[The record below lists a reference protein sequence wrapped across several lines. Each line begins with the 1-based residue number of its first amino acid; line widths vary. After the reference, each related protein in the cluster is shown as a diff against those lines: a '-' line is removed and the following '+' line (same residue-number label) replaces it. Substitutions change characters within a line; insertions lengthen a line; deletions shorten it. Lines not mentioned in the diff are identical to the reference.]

1 MIPYAYLPCYTHTQ
15 KRALSDFLL
24 LRLWVTI
31 NFTVQINRLIV
42 MTLALN
48 GTKIGRNQFTGA
60 KIENSTFFNCD
71 FSGTDLTGTEFVGCQ
86 FYDRESQQGGNF
98 NRAILKDAA
107 FKSCD
112 LSMADFRNASA
123 LGIEIRDCRAQGADF
138 RGASFMNM
146 ITTRSW
152 FCSAY
157 ITKTNLSYAN
167 FSKVV
172 LEKCELWENR
182 WNGAQILGATFSG
195 SDLSGGEFSSFDW
208 RSANFTHCD
217 LTNSELGNLDVRGT
231 DLQGV
236 KLDNYQVIQIMER
249 LGVTIIG

>member
-1 MIPYAYLPCYTHTQ
+1 MNKQ
-15 KRALSDFLL
+15 
-24 LRLWVTI
+24 VG
-31 NFTVQINRLIV
+31 V
-42 MTLALN
+42 MTLIIE
-48 GTKIGRNQFTGA
+48 GEKIGRTRFTGE
-60 KIENSTFFNCD
+60 KIENAIFRNCD
-71 FSGTDLTGTEFVGCQ
+71 FSGTDLTSTEFIGCQ
-86 FYDRESQQGGNF
+86 FYDRESQQGGKF
-98 NRAILKDAA
+98 TRAQLKDAI

-112 LSMADFRNASA
+112 LSMADFRHSNA
-123 LGIEIRDCRAQGADF
+123 LGIEIRECRAQGADF

-146 ITTRSW
+146 ITTRTW

-157 ITKTNLSYAN
+157 ITKSNLSYAN

-208 RSANFTHCD
+208 RAANFTHCD
-217 LTNSELGNLDVRGT
+217 LTNSELGELDVRGI

-236 KLDNYQVIQIMER
+236 KLDSYQIAQLMER
-249 LGVTIIG
+249 LGIVVLG